1 MSSIVVKKVAPKS
14 EPSKRKA
21 RRAACE
27 TDSSSD
33 EADIYF
39 LVEYVDTNEFSVVQ
53 KHQVKIDPRDNKKG
67 LVKHKNIYYEVD
79 ILKKGKNI

>member
-53 KHQVKIDPRDNKKG
+53 KHQVKIDSRDNKKG
-67 LVKHKNIYYEVD
+67 HQRRTGCWYVNSIIKI
-79 ILKKGKNI
+79 